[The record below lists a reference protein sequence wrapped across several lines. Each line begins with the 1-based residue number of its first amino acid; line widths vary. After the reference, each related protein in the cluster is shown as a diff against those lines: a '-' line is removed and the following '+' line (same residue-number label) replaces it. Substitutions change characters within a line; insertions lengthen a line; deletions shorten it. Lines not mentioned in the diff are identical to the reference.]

1 MMMDWT
7 AQVDGYCE
15 RLGPGLL
22 SEPANALTNLAFIAV
37 ALWLWPKA
45 RGVERLLCL
54 LLLAIGIGSGLF
66 HTYATG
72 WAGLADT
79 VSILLYILVYIYAAN
94 LRVVGL
100 PVWGALAG
108 VAVALPV
115 LILAGRV
122 FAMIPGFEVSA
133 FYWPVPVLI
142 AGYAAWAWGRMP
154 QVARG
159 WAIGAGILVLS
170 LIARSVDEALCPVW
184 PVGTHFAWHL
194 LNAAMLGW
202 MITVLRRHRLEPD
215 RAGR

>member
-1 MMMDWT
+1 MDWT
-7 AQVDGYCE
+7 AQVDDYCE
-15 RLGPGLL
+15 RLGPGLMA
-22 SEPANALTNLAFIAV
+22 EPANALTNLAFIAV
-37 ALWLWPKA
+37 ALWLWPKSG
-45 RGVERLLCL
+45 GVERLLCL

-66 HTYATG
+66 HTYAAS

-79 VSILLYILVYIYAAN
+79 VPILLYILVYIYAAN
-94 LRVVGL
+94 LRIVGL

-115 LILAGRV
+115 MILGGRV
-122 FAMIPGFEVSA
+122 FAMIPGFEASA

-142 AGYAAWAWGRMP
+142 AGYALWARKRAP
-154 QVARG
+154 LVARG
-159 WAIGAGILVLS
+159 WAIGAGVLVLS
-170 LIARSVDEALCPVW
+170 LVARSVDDALCPVW

-215 RAGR
+215 GVGR

>member
-1 MMMDWT
+1 MDWT
-7 AQVDGYCE
+7 TRVDGYCE
-15 RLGPGLL
+15 RLGPGLMA
-22 SEPANALTNLAFIAV
+22 EPANALTNLAFIAV

-66 HTYATG
+66 HTYATR
-72 WAGLADT
+72 WAALADT
-79 VSILLYILVYIYAAN
+79 LPILSYILVYIYAAN
-94 LRVVGL
+94 LRVARL

-108 VAVALPV
+108 VVVALPV
-115 LILAGRV
+115 MVLAGRV
-122 FAMIPGFEVSA
+122 FAAIPGFSVSA

-142 AGYAAWAWGRMP
+142 AGYALWARGRAP

-159 WAIGAGILVLS
+159 WVIGAGALAVSLV
-170 LIARSVDEALCPVW
+170 ARSVDEALCPVW

-215 RAGR
+215 RAER

>member
-1 MMMDWT
+1 MVMDWT

-22 SEPANALTNLAFIAV
+22 AEPANALTNLAFIAV

-45 RGVERLLCL
+45 RGLERLLCL
-54 LLLAIGIGSGLF
+54 LLLAIGVGSGLF

-72 WAGLADT
+72 WAALADT
-79 VSILLYILVYIYAAN
+79 VPILLYILVYIYAAN

-108 VAVALPV
+108 VVVALPV
-115 LILAGRV
+115 LILGGRV

-142 AGYAAWAWGRMP
+142 AGYALWAWRRVP
-154 QVARG
+154 QVAWG

-170 LIARSVDEALCPVW
+170 LVARSVDEALCPVW
-184 PVGTHFAWHL
+184 GVGTHFAWHL

-202 MITVLRRHRLEPD
+202 MITVLSRHRLEPD